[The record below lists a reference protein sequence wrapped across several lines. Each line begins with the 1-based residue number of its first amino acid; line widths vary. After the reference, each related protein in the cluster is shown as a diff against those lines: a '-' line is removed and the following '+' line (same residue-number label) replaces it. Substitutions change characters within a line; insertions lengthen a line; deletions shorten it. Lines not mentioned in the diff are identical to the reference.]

1 MKSPFTC
8 SHWGEQN
15 YRVVLKNFL
24 FCKRPLHSFGQRGPK
39 CTPIFGL
46 FLEKFFKKKFTLHL
60 FGIRVSKRNLFLRK
74 NFEKGQKNLPAG
86 SGGRLRACR
95 KTIIR
100 FISYQIR
107 PLTKIGCPVMSNLFL
122 FWLFCL

>member
-1 MKSPFTC
+1 MHTHFRAFS
-8 SHWGEQN
+8 
-15 YRVVLKNFL
+15 R
-24 FCKRPLHSFGQRGPK
+24 
-39 CTPIFGL
+39 
-46 FLEKFFKKKFTLHL
+46 KFFEKKFTLHL